1 MPRPAMRTIV
11 YVDGFNLY
19 YRAVRNTPWKWLD
32 LNALFRT
39 VLGPSH
45 QITRIKYFTAR
56 VSAEPNNPSKP
67 QRQDAYLRAL
77 KACSPPVSLHFGRFV
92 TRRTRAQLANPRSG
106 RRTVQILRT
115 EEKGTDVNLAAH
127 LLDDAWRDRYDVAVV
142 VSNDGDLAEA
152 VRLAKL
158 AGKRVGV
165 ANPSRGHAS
174 NALRAQADFV
184 RQIRQG
190 ALRSSQLPDPIPGT
204 SIAKPPN
211 W

>member
-1 MPRPAMRTIV
+1 MRTIV

-19 YRAVRNTPWKWLD
+19 YRAVKDTPWKWLD

-45 QITRIKYFTAR
+45 QITGIKYFTAR
-56 VSAEPNNPSKP
+56 VSSEPGDASKP

-77 KACSPPVSLHFGRFV
+77 RTSRPPVSLHFGRFV
-92 TRRTRAQLANPRSG
+92 TRRTRALLADPRS
-106 RRTVQILRT
+106 RPRTVQILRT
-115 EEKGTDVNLAAH
+115 EEKGTDVNLAAQ
-127 LLDDAWRDRYDVAVV
+127 LLDDAWRNRYDVGVV

-152 VRLAKL
+152 IRLAKL

-165 ANPSRGHAS
+165 ANPSRGHVS
-174 NALRAQADFV
+174 KALRAQADFV
-184 RQIRQG
+184 RQIRSG
-190 ALRSSQLPDPIPGT
+190 ALRSSQLPNPIPGT
-204 SIAKPPN
+204 SITKPSA